1 MEMRT
6 LPKTI
11 AFAILLAF
19 SSCSCKSTLTDDL
32 AEKWIQSTI
41 EFVKNQCVDYENKK
55 AVYESIIN
63 PPMDGQDHVSL
74 EDALRAK
81 LTERKTLFSNLADS
95 LKLKYCDIE
104 EIWEIFHNGK
114 YKCMIKTTNRRII
127 TYDRNLILPE
137 EEPDIKLHTLKGN
150 DNLFDWEFPG
160 YDDKCFSIDTE
171 STANGLSVFTKKKGL
186 ALTIEFLKCF

>member
-6 LPKTI
+6 LPKTT
-11 AFAILLAF
+11 AFALLLTF

-81 LTERKTLFSNLADS
+81 LTERKTLFFQFGGQPQA
-95 LKLKYCDIE
+95 K
-104 EIWEIFHNGK
+104 
-114 YKCMIKTTNRRII
+114 
-127 TYDRNLILPE
+127 ILR
-137 EEPDIKLHTLKGN
+137 H
-150 DNLFDWEFPG
+150 
-160 YDDKCFSIDTE
+160 
-171 STANGLSVFTKKKGL
+171 
-186 ALTIEFLKCF
+186 